1 MIRELLAL
9 IKLENQ
15 YITVTISEKGAEQTS
30 LKNKQTGI
38 EYLWQGDPAFWNRHA
53 PVLFPFVGRLKDN
66 QYEYEN
72 KTYTMSQHGFAR
84 DRVFEVT
91 SQSETST
98 TLSLLSDEESKEV
111 YPFDFRL
118 SITYQ
123 LEDES
128 VKVSYQVENV
138 DQEKPM
144 YFSIGGHPGFNVPIT
159 EDTTFEDYYLSFS
172 PKRSRTIIPLKGAYI
187 DYENRTLGQT
197 NTDIA
202 LRWRLFDE
210 DALIYETK
218 NKNVFSI
225 LSDKTTHGLSF
236 SFEGFPY
243 VGIWSPA
250 KLEAPLVCIE
260 PWYGIADT
268 SDASGKLEEKL
279 GIQHLKAGETFD
291 CDYTISIH

>member
-1 MIRELLAL
+1 MIRELVTL
-9 IKLENQ
+9 IKLENDF
-15 YITVTISEKGAEQTS
+15 ITVIISEKGAEQTS

-38 EYLWQGDPAFWNRHA
+38 EYLWQGEPAYWKRQA
-53 PVLFPFVGRLKDN
+53 PVLFPFVGRLKDD

-72 KTYTMSQHGFAR
+72 KTYSMSQHGFAR

-91 SQSETST
+91 NQSETEV
-98 TLSLLSDEESKEV
+98 TLSLSSDAESKEV
-111 YPFDFRL
+111 YPFDFCL
-118 SITYQ
+118 SISYQ
-123 LEDES
+123 LNEET
-128 VKVSYQVENV
+128 VKVSYKVENINQ
-138 DQEKPM
+138 DKPM
-144 YFSIGGHPGFNVPIT
+144 YFSIGGHPGFNVPLT
-159 EDTTFEDYYLSFS
+159 DDTTFEDYYLSFS
-172 PKRSRTIIPLKGAYI
+172 PKRSRTVIPLKGAYI

-202 LRWRLFDE
+202 LRWSLFSE

-225 LSDKTTHGLSF
+225 LSDKTKHGISI

-250 KLEAPLVCIE
+250 ELNAPLVCIE

-268 SDASGKLEEKL
+268 NDASGQLEEKL
-279 GIQHLKAGETFD
+279 GIQKLKAGEVFD
-291 CDYTISIH
+291 CAYIISAH

>member
-1 MIRELLAL
+1 MIRELTAL
-9 IKLENQ
+9 IKLENH

-38 EYLWQGDPAFWNRHA
+38 EYMWQGDASYWNRQA

-66 QYEYEN
+66 KYEYDN
-72 KTYTMSQHGFAR
+72 KTYVMNQHGFAR
-84 DRVFEVT
+84 DKVFQVT
-91 SQSETST
+91 HQSESAV
-98 TLSLLSDEESKEV
+98 TLSLQSDKESKEI
-111 YPFDFRL
+111 YPFDFCL
-118 SITYQ
+118 SITYE
-123 LEDES
+123 LKEES
-128 VKVSYQVENV
+128 VKVRYKVENTNP
-138 DQEKPM
+138 DLPM
-144 YFSIGGHPGFNVPIT
+144 YFSIGGHPGFNVPLT
-159 EDTTFEDYYLSFS
+159 DDTTFEDYYLSFS
-172 PKRSRTIIPLKGAYI
+172 PKRSRTVIPLKGAYI

-225 LSDKTTHGLSF
+225 LSEKTTHGLSV

-250 KLEAPLVCIE
+250 KLSAPLVCIE

-268 SDASGKLEEKL
+268 EDTSGRIEDKL
-279 GIQHLKAGETFD
+279 GIQQLHANEVFD
-291 CDYTISIH
+291 CAYTISIH